1 MRHAKYVTKEMQVT
15 VANVLV
21 YKEGGETEER
31 QIELAGYHDNVDIL
45 GHKFYDGAIVVQVK
59 HVEQVMKCYRMPIAD
74 FIANAEEY
82 VKDRRNSRNEEDE

>member
-45 GHKFYDGAIVVQVK
+45 GHKFYDGTIVVQVL
-59 HVEQVMKCYRMPIAD
+59 Q
-74 FIANAEEY
+74 NAY
-82 VKDRRNSRNEEDE
+82 SRFYCKRGGIREGQKKQQK